1 MKTYKKTTTTTEKRL
16 VINNDNG
23 ASSPRDWTNL
33 GYFIT
38 VDRNY
43 SSPDENET
51 METIIRDTGDES
63 ENIEEH
69 MKGIIDGIE
78 FETGDKVIA
87 IYPITK
93 YEHSGISYSLGTAH
107 GFDNSN
113 NGFYIITENSLK
125 EVGAKKEN
133 FESIIED
140 EINYYNKWLNGEVYN
155 FTLLNNKGEIKDSGY
170 GFYSMNEIKKSL
182 PEEWQNE
189 DMSEYLEE

>member
-1 MKTYKKTTTTTEKRL
+1 MKTYEKTETTTEPLLKIRY
-16 VINNDNG
+16 DSD
-23 ASSPRDWTNL
+23 AESPREWSNL

-78 FETGDKVIA
+78 FETGNKVIA
-87 IYPITK
+87 IYPICK
-93 YEHSGISYSLGTAH
+93 YEHSGVSYSLGTAH

-113 NGFYIITENSLK
+113 NGFYIITDKSQSDM
-125 EVGAKKEN
+125 GTAKKD
-133 FESIIED
+133 FEKC
-140 EINYYNKWLNGEVYN
+140 INQELEVYNKWANGEAFA
-155 FTLLNNKGEIKDSGY
+155 FTLFNKEGEIEDSCC
-170 GFYSMNEIKKSL
+170 GFFELDEIKAYL
-182 PEEWQNE
+182 PKEWKDE
-189 DMSEYLEE
+189 DMSEYLEN